1 MLTLEQVAI
10 KFPVGTPVK
19 YYPLLSNKSNF
30 HEGVIRTEPWML
42 CGSVVVSVSGKA
54 GCLDIEHLE
63 VALTSTE
70 AAREEI
76 AKVGITR
83 DNITTEQM
91 KQLHLCLSESL
102 SQSGLFDGTYEMN
115 DFTEGDLHLTC
126 RTNLWDSREAV
137 TFNCDGFIGFAGW
150 ASTTNTQPILN
161 GIQMWLWSDQFAMV
175 MNG

>member
-1 MLTLEQVAI
+1 MITIEQAAI

-42 CGSVVVSVSGKA
+42 CGSVVASMSGKS
-54 GCLDIEHLE
+54 GGLDVEHLE

-70 AAREEI
+70 AAREAI

-91 KQLHLCLSESL
+91 KQLRL
-102 SQSGLFDGTYEMN
+102 
-115 DFTEGDLHLTC
+115 
-126 RTNLWDSREAV
+126 
-137 TFNCDGFIGFAGW
+137 
-150 ASTTNTQPILN
+150 
-161 GIQMWLWSDQFAMV
+161 
-175 MNG
+175 